1 MEEANEILKNNRI
14 EDISWLCSLSESEL
28 DLLISIKML
37 VLQRAKAIGHENLA
51 EKFDLRTL
59 RAIGFVLMEH
69 LKGKLRTS
77 DVSDLSQST
86 FNACNLLDSNLEKIL
101 SIDEIM
107 ASICSDRRKKPGKR
121 SREKV
126 DLSYKKNGKS

>member
-1 MEEANEILKNNRI
+1 
-14 EDISWLCSLSESEL
+14 
-28 DLLISIKML
+28 
-37 VLQRAKAIGHENLA
+37 
-51 EKFDLRTL
+51 
-59 RAIGFVLMEH
+59 MEH

-121 SREKV
+121 LVPFTSSCVCIVQDHILERIVKCHVNYCFVILIFHINREKK
-126 DLSYKKNGKS
+126 LSTTTLTFWYS

>member
-1 MEEANEILKNNRI
+1 MEEANEILKNKRI
-14 EDISWLCSLSESEL
+14 EGISWLCSLSESEL

-37 VLQRAKAIGHENLA
+37 VLQRAKAVGHENLA
-51 EKFDLRTL
+51 EKFDLKMQ

-69 LKGKLRTS
+69 LKGELRTS
-77 DVSDLSQST
+77 DVSDLSQSAL
-86 FNACNLLDSNLEKIL
+86 NACNLLDSNLEKIL

-121 SREKV
+121 PQEKV
-126 DLSYKKNGKS
+126 DSRYKKNDKL